1 MNILSITVPPLYAES
16 IQQLADL
23 EPFISSIIT
32 YQFKI
37 TNFTF
42 VKIKNCDLKI
52 KGFIWFAM
60 SVSNE
65 QADILNFGESP
76 HSDVNSSSK
85 MQTLFM

>member
-1 MNILSITVPPLYAES
+1 MIFPPVIIRPWGMFRYSFLSLCMNILSITVLPLYAES

-52 KGFIWFAM
+52 KGFI
-60 SVSNE
+60 
-65 QADILNFGESP
+65 
-76 HSDVNSSSK
+76 
-85 MQTLFM
+85 